1 MTKKD
6 FFILIIK
13 LFGLSSAVTNIF
25 SVIPTNIVYALS
37 EFDVISILWITVAS
51 VIVVGL
57 FVLLVIKAELVVK
70 FLKLD
75 KGFDDDRIELGNL
88 KSSDIIKIGVFIIGG
103 ILILKNIPGFLSN
116 TYWALKHEVAGVPS
130 NPEDSFDWI
139 INGLNLIFG
148 YLLLTNYDLIAKRF
162 RAKEEDQ

>member
-130 NPEDSFDWI
+130 NSEDSFDWI

-148 YLLLTNYDLIAKRF
+148 YLLLTNYDLVAKRF
-162 RAKEEDQ
+162 RTKEEDQ

>member
-75 KGFDDDRIELGNL
+75 KGFDDDRIEL
-88 KSSDIIKIGVFIIGG
+88 KQQ
-103 ILILKNIPGFLSN
+103 P
-116 TYWALKHEVAGVPS
+116 
-130 NPEDSFDWI
+130 
-139 INGLNLIFG
+139 
-148 YLLLTNYDLIAKRF
+148 
-162 RAKEEDQ
+162 